1 MSVYLLSMRKEKME
15 YIDINAWFFLVVN
28 LLKVPF
34 QIFAWDNITWGS
46 FSLNLLMTPKMA
58 LKVATDDMNQES
70 LLILLNPDFRNL
82 LMLCNTYLQVTIS
95 PICAFL

>member
-15 YIDINAWFFLVVN
+15 YIGINAWFFLVVN

-34 QIFAWDNITWGS
+34 QILAWDNITWGS
-46 FSLNLLMTPKMA
+46 FSLNLLMTHKMA